1 MDKALRGAKA
11 HKRGH
16 LAEYVALIHLML
28 KGYRILGFRLKMP
41 QGEIDILAQKSTR
54 LHVVEVKQ
62 RRSHEEAFETVSTIQ
77 QERLWQAFRKRS
89 RVCASSIWSSIS
101 IRSRPANC
109 RAIRSTLLKRLS
121 AFKAC
126 QREPTA
132 TYG

>member
-1 MDKALRGAKA
+1 VDKALRGAKA

-77 QERLWQAFRKRS
+77 QERLWQAGLALQEKKPRLRKLDL
-89 RVCASSIWSSIS
+89 VIDLY
-101 IRSRPANC
+101 
-109 RAIRSTLLKRLS
+109 TLAPGKLPRHQIN
-121 AFKAC
+121 AFEKIE
-126 QREPTA
+126 RF
-132 TYG
+132 

>member
-54 LHVVEVKQ
+54 LHLVEVKQ
-62 RRSHEEAFETVSTIQ
+62 RRSHEEAFETVSAIQ
-77 QERLWQAFRKRS
+77 QERLWQAGLALLEKKPRLRKLDLVIDLYTIAPGQWPRHQ
-89 RVCASSIWSSIS
+89 I
-101 IRSRPANC
+101 N
-109 RAIRSTLLKRLS
+109 
-121 AFKAC
+121 AFEKIE
-126 QREPTA
+126 RF
-132 TYG
+132 

>member
-54 LHVVEVKQ
+54 LHLVEVKQ
-62 RRSHEEAFETVSTIQ
+62 RRSHEEAFETVSAIQ
-77 QERLWQAFRKRS
+77 QERLWQAGLALLEKKPRLRKLDL
-89 RVCASSIWSSIS
+89 VIDLY
-101 IRSRPANC
+101 
-109 RAIRSTLLKRLS
+109 TLAPGKLPRHQIN
-121 AFKAC
+121 AFEKIE
-126 QREPTA
+126 RF
-132 TYG
+132 

>member
-77 QERLWQAFRKRS
+77 QERLWQAGLALQEKKPRLRKLDL
-89 RVCASSIWSSIS
+89 VIDLY
-101 IRSRPANC
+101 
-109 RAIRSTLLKRLS
+109 TLAPGKLPRHQIN
-121 AFKAC
+121 AFEKIE
-126 QREPTA
+126 RF
-132 TYG
+132 